1 MTNDSTK
8 APVRPAWVT
17 PLAFGNGVKTDMRA
31 MGRDLLVGR
40 KFQPAQVPRLL
51 SCCKL
56 GLRCQTWRC
65 LLFWA

>member
-31 MGRDLLVGR
+31 MGPDLLVGR
-40 KFQPAQVPRLL
+40 KFQPAQVPPIAELL
-51 SCCKL
+51 
-56 GLRCQTWRC
+56 
-65 LLFWA
+65 